1 MPRDLGAL
9 QPLVDGATQ
18 LNAWAGEL
26 TGLAFADERGWLD
39 AAEQA
44 RFRELD
50 ARYPVVRAEL
60 AARWREL
67 PPDIVS
73 AHDQRVRSVLDRV
86 RAAGGKLDHFYLES
100 LEPRALA
107 TASPHREF
115 DEWAIFAMY
124 TLLR

>member
-1 MPRDLGAL
+1 MSHDLGAL
-9 QPLVDGATQ
+9 QPIVDGAAR

-39 AAEQA
+39 ADESA

-50 ARYPVVRAEL
+50 AEYPRVDAEL

-67 PPDIVS
+67 PDD
-73 AHDQRVRSVLDRV
+73 ALARHDQHVHATLARL
-86 RAAGGKLDHFYLES
+86 RAAGGKLDGFYLES

-107 TASPHREF
+107 TTAPRREF
-115 DEWAIFAMY
+115 DAWAIWAIY
-124 TLLR
+124 QVP